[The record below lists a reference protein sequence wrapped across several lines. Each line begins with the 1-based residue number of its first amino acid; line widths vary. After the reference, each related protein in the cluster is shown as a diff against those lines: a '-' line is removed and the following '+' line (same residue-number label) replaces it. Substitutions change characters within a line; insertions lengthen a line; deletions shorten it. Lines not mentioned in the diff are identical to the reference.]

1 MSNLEPIHGISF
13 QDWAEMTRVVAA
25 GTPAETVNQA
35 MGIDG
40 AIWDEVNTLWGQRM
54 AEDQTFVLV
63 QLLGQYWQ
71 GDIANPRLKAVQGA
85 PSPQAADAIAKLKS
99 DRWFFEELS
108 GARNAAYAQGLD
120 GAQWIA
126 DNYGV
131 SLGDFQSIAADYMAL
146 RTSGRET
153 TEDTLR
159 FLEHQTAMQAEY
171 ERRFAAQVGGN
182 LADDVDY

>member
-13 QDWAEMTRVVAA
+13 QDWAEMSRVVAG
-25 GTPAETVNQA
+25 GTPAQTVCQA

-54 AEDQTFVLV
+54 AEDSTFELA

-71 GDIANPRLKAVQGA
+71 GEIANPKLLAIQAA
-85 PSPQAADAIAKLKS
+85 PSPQAADTIAKLKS

-131 SLGDFQSIAADYMAL
+131 SLGDFQSITMEYLAL
-146 RTSGRET
+146 RTSGQESSI
-153 TEDTLR
+153 DTLR
-159 FLEHQTAMQAEY
+159 FLEYQTEKQAEY
-171 ERRFAAQVGGN
+171 EERFAAEVGGN
-182 LADDVDY
+182 LADDVDF